1 MKIEPNKKIQIIN
14 RITPKREDRKNF
26 FTMDRNERVDDFS
39 TVIIKK
45 ALSQIS
51 SYDLRTYPDSSE
63 IYNKLSILLIIFFT
77 CLSLTK
83 SSLSRSSSVA
93 VIYLIESI

>member
-39 TVIIKK
+39 STIIKK

-51 SYDLRTYPDSSE
+51 SYDLRTYPDNSE
-63 IYNKLSILLIIFFT
+63 IYNNSAYRGGGLSFFYNSET
-77 CLSLTK
+77 FID
-83 SSLSRSSSVA
+83 SSS
-93 VIYLIESI
+93 IYNNIADYNGM